1 MLQQIAT
8 VKSDVAAYAVEVSD
22 ESMSKLQNAD
32 EFAFM
37 LANEKAANKGIKKG
51 SDPNAQQGTQGPRT
65 EKAEADKDSKAN
77 SRHSTANIA
86 KEQNNDGQRV
96 LSAEDK
102 KISSSHPPNENV
114 AAEAEAQSADVNNME
129 PLGNEAEFA
138 ASNAVTIFSKN
149 TDKMNNDD
157 NVNGSHWLSIVEQ
170 LAANS
175 LSETDTA
182 TVTKADELLTK
193 ESTDKDDLSLSLE
206 NEAQELLLSLLKKLN
221 LQSDGSAGEQL
232 DNTGTTSSTADD
244 VAKMKTL
251 LDHNPEL
258 IEQLEQLLT
267 SQEQISA
274 GNDIDA
280 PKAQNDLNGLL
291 NKVNSS
297 QDPQVIENK
306 ALSSEELEN
315 LVEALTSLIDLETV
329 SMDEQVSGSTSSSI
343 LDSAESTSLDLQSVQ
358 SASQVTEVMQDASNK
373 EIALMLASVLD
384 GELNQQQLALLE
396 GKPELQK
403 LLQLTPNKLE
413 SALTMLAKQV
423 QQINGT
429 ANGQVSPEQD
439 MTSSTAP
446 ALDNVL
452 SKTEAAGLP
461 EFVLALK
468 AGLAEVKGQLEKGRE
483 PGIDLKGLV
492 NDAIKAS
499 PELASNMLSSKSE
512 QVELATRS
520 VMQVIDVAQLMSTAL
535 EQSTQ
540 QQAVNSTYREQGISM
555 VEQTKASQLHQ
566 GQFDKALNLAK
577 PEAHQQ
583 LAEKVRFM
591 VNTNQL
597 VADIRLDP
605 AELGSMHVKVSV
617 SGESAS
623 VSFVVQSLHA
633 KEAIDNATPKLREML
648 ADKGIEL
655 GQSSVEQE
663 SGEQDGEQQ
672 NAGKGQGEANE
683 QGIPDVE
690 VPDGS
695 LQQPIVNGALGGIDY
710 FV

>member
-8 VKSDVAAYAVEVSD
+8 AKSDVAAYAVEVSD

-102 KISSSHPPNENV
+102 KISSSHLPNENV
-114 AAEAEAQSADVNNME
+114 AAEAEVQSADVKIME

-157 NVNGSHWLSIVEQ
+157 NLNGSHWLSIVEQ

-232 DNTGTTSSTADD
+232 DNAGTTSSTPDD
-244 VAKMKTL
+244 VTKMKTL
-251 LDHNPEL
+251 LDNNPEL
-258 IEQLEQLLT
+258 IEQLQQLLT
-267 SQEQISA
+267 
-274 GNDIDA
+274 
-280 PKAQNDLNGLL
+280 
-291 NKVNSS
+291 S

-329 SMDEQVSGSTSSSI
+329 SMDEQASGSTPSSM

-373 EIALMLASVLD
+373 EIAFMLASVLD